1 MSFSDYVDSGSFRFG
16 EHDLYR
22 DFGLRLVE
30 VIGDALQ
37 PQLRER
43 KRTIPSR
50 SGAYDFGARFYDERT
65 VTLSCESARAMPRAS
80 WRELSY
86 ILSRK
91 GRLYIFNEPDKYY
104 IGRVYDPAQIETAR
118 FELVRFELRFI
129 CEPFAYGETIQRN
142 FQGLYAPNYTGTAA
156 TPTRIE
162 ITNTGVRDAVGIR
175 IMQIDKKVI

>member
-22 DFGLRLVE
+22 EFGLRLVE

-65 VTLSCESARAMPRAS
+65 VTQ
-80 WRELSY
+80 
-86 ILSRK
+86 
-91 GRLYIFNEPDKYY
+91 
-104 IGRVYDPAQIETAR
+104 IGRAHV
-118 FELVRFELRFI
+118 
-129 CEPFAYGETIQRN
+129 
-142 FQGLYAPNYTGTAA
+142 
-156 TPTRIE
+156 
-162 ITNTGVRDAVGIR
+162 
-175 IMQIDKKVI
+175 